1 MPVADRRCED
11 QDVGLADRFQNFGT
25 IDPECAPAAQFC
37 FAGIATL
44 ATTKIQIVFEGS
56 YFCPELLCCG
66 ADTSRSQGLLIK
78 MQVRRPI
85 QKMS

>member
-11 QDVGLADRFQNFGT
+11 QDVGLADRFLNFGT

-44 ATTKIQIVFEGS
+44 GG
-56 YFCPELLCCG
+56 CPRMDGFNILN
-66 ADTSRSQGLLIK
+66 
-78 MQVRRPI
+78 
-85 QKMS
+85 